1 MRDPARRPLLIVVTD
16 GRATA
21 GGKDP
26 VAESRRAAALLAAT
40 GTASVVVDC
49 ESGFVRLGLA
59 RTLAVHLGGTAV
71 QLEDLSADR
80 LSSLVRTSR
89 RVA

>member
-1 MRDPARRPLLIVVTD
+1 RDPARRPLLIVVTD
-16 GRATA
+16 GRATS

-59 RTLAVHLGGTAV
+59 RTRAAHLAGTAV